1 MRRRSAGRTR
11 IELSSS
17 FQGKLECRHPAKLKS
32 PVIPAKAGIP
42 VIPAKAGISVIP
54 AKAGIH
60 FAVALPLP
68 CRCLG
73 RYFSARLSPRKKNPK
88 EKCSSNI
95 QQSPHS
101 TSRKKATLPAR
112 PADRTTAS
120 RPGKHRPLST
130 DFALFHP
137 GEILANTAAAH
148 ATPTSQRLVH
158 AVIHKLVHRRCAQP
172 LVKT

>member
-17 FQGKLECRHPAKLKS
+17 FQGRLECRHPAKLKS

-42 VIPAKAGISVIP
+42 VIPAKAGI
-54 AKAGIH
+54 H
-60 FAVALPLP
+60 FAVASPLP
-68 CRCLG
+68 WPLLQRPS
-73 RYFSARLSPRKKNPK
+73 FTAQKESK